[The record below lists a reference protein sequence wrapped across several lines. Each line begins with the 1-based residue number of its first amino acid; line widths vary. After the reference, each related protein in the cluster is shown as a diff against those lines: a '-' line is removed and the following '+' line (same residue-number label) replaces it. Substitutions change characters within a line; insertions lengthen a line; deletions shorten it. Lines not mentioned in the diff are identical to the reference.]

1 MTDKIINFDHTSA
14 TQPLPEV
21 VEAMQSY
28 FSEIFGNP
36 QSMHGIGQQARR
48 AIDNARQQVADL
60 VQVASEEIFF
70 TASGSEA
77 NNFAMKGVAF
87 ANRKKGDHIIISQ
100 IEHFSV
106 LQTAKALEKM
116 GYSVSSIPVDK
127 FGRVDPDDVKKAI
140 TDKTILVSIM
150 HASNEIGTIQPIKEI
165 GAITRERGVLFHTD
179 AVQTVGVIPVDVQ
192 QLNVDLLSFAAPT
205 FYGPKGGAGL
215 YIKKGVRINPLI
227 DGGIQE
233 GGRRAGTENVPAIV
247 GMGMAAEVAKNE
259 LEPRLKHVQS
269 LRDQLINGI
278 ESAIEE
284 VYFHGHPQLRLPNN
298 ASFGFRYIEGESVLL
313 FLGMNNIIA
322 SSGSACTSKALKA
335 SHVLLAIG
343 ISHEI
348 ANGTILFSLGIDNTK
363 DDVELLLEKL
373 PPVVQRLREMSPL
386 YEEKMRKG

>member
-48 AIDNARQQVADL
+48 AIDNARQQVANL
-60 VQVASEEIFF
+60 IQAAAEEIFF

-77 NNFAMKGVAF
+77 NNFALKGVAF

-165 GAITRERGVLFHTD
+165 GAITREKGVLFHSD
-179 AVQTVGVIPVDVQ
+179 AVQSVGVIPVDVQ
-192 QLNVDLLSFAAPT
+192 ELNVDLLSFAAPT
-205 FYGPKGGAGL
+205 FYGPKGAAGL
-215 YIKKGVRINPLI
+215 YIKKG
-227 DGGIQE
+227 
-233 GGRRAGTENVPAIV
+233 
-247 GMGMAAEVAKNE
+247 
-259 LEPRLKHVQS
+259 
-269 LRDQLINGI
+269 
-278 ESAIEE
+278 
-284 VYFHGHPQLRLPNN
+284 
-298 ASFGFRYIEGESVLL
+298 
-313 FLGMNNIIA
+313 
-322 SSGSACTSKALKA
+322 
-335 SHVLLAIG
+335 
-343 ISHEI
+343 
-348 ANGTILFSLGIDNTK
+348 
-363 DDVELLLEKL
+363 
-373 PPVVQRLREMSPL
+373 
-386 YEEKMRKG
+386 